1 MFGRWRR
8 ALERKSF
15 DASNEHG
22 WDLRKAQ
29 LGEGD
34 LADYFTKMAHEV
46 TGAAGKHGRS
56 HRGRTP
62 MQLLADAVDTYRADD
77 LARWWEW
84 EEASDGGRQ
93 LTWSRGRHDL
103 RLFAN
108 LGRDATDEEIAEDE
122 QISDLRLGLTND
134 T

>member
-62 MQLLADAVDTYRADD
+62 MQLLADAVDTYCAETSPAGGNGRRHLTGDASSPGRAVDTTSVS
-77 LARWWEW
+77 LPTSGATLPTKRSPKTSRSLTF
-84 EEASDGGRQ
+84 AS
-93 LTWSRGRHDL
+93 
-103 RLFAN
+103 A
-108 LGRDATDEEIAEDE
+108 
-122 QISDLRLGLTND
+122 
-134 T
+134 

>member
-8 ALERKSF
+8 ALERKGF

-62 MQLLADAVDTYRADD
+62 MQLLADAVDTYRADN

-84 EEASDGGRQ
+84 EEASDGRRQ